1 MADNISGF
9 FDEHGFPCMEFDL
22 QAENS
27 PIPKRTLTGII
38 DTGSTGFL
46 QVPQETAARL
56 SFPQPEPRSA
66 VDVGFGDG
74 TSRLCPVVWGYVT
87 LGSETRAGSVI
98 VAPGRTHL
106 DRDVLL
112 EDFQQGAVGCPE
124 VWCLVDAGRATRF
137 VGLTRH
143 LWTRNDL
150 LEEVR

>member
-66 VDVGFGDG
+66 VDERFGDG
-74 TSRLCPVVWGYVT
+74 MSRLCPVVWGYVT
-87 LGSETRAGSVI
+87 LGSETKAGSVI
-98 VAPGRTHL
+98 VAPGGHILIGMSFLRIFRKAL
-106 DRDVLL
+106 LVAPKSGVVLMQD
-112 EDFQQGAVGCPE
+112 EQPDS
-124 VWCLVDAGRATRF
+124 
-137 VGLTRH
+137 
-143 LWTRNDL
+143 
-150 LEEVR
+150 

>member
-9 FDEHGFPCMEFDL
+9 FDEHGFPCMEFVL

-38 DTGSTGFL
+38 DSGSTGFL

-74 TSRLCPVVWGYVT
+74 TSRLCPVVRGYVT

-98 VAPGRTHL
+98 VAPGGHILIGMSFLRIFSKAL
-106 DRDVLL
+106 LVAPKSGVLL
-112 EDFQQGAVGCPE
+112 MQDEQPDS
-124 VWCLVDAGRATRF
+124 
-137 VGLTRH
+137 
-143 LWTRNDL
+143 
-150 LEEVR
+150 